1 MSIAV
6 FGAGCFWCVE
16 AIFAQLAGVESV
28 ISGYTGGHIEN
39 PTYEKI
45 CTGNSGH
52 AEVCKI
58 SFNPDIITYENL
70 LEVLFT
76 THDPTTINQQGADI
90 GNQYR
95 SAIFYT
101 DEIQRKS
108 AIDFINKLN
117 NDKIFNKPI
126 VTEVEKLE
134 TFYEAENYHQ
144 DYYKYNSDA
153 PYCKFVIKPKLDK
166 FLNSNDLNL
175 KK

>member
-16 AIFAQLAGVESV
+16 AIFAQLSGVESV
-28 ISGYTGGHIEN
+28 ISGYTGGHIKN

-58 SFNPDIITYENL
+58 NFNSDIITYENL
-70 LEVLFT
+70 LEVLFM
-76 THDPTTINQQGADI
+76 THDPTTLNQQGADI
-90 GNQYR
+90 GSQYR
-95 SAIFYT
+95 SAIFY
-101 DEIQRKS
+101 
-108 AIDFINKLN
+108 INDNQKNIATEYIKKLDN
-117 NDKIFNKPI
+117 EKKFNKPI
-126 VTEVEKLE
+126 VTEIKKLE

-144 DYYKYNSDA
+144 DYYKYNSNA

-166 FLNSNDLNL
+166 FLDNNL
-175 KK
+175 FKK